1 MARQTAPSP
10 HGCSTPLRAN
20 LPSFPRDTPRLTDSA
35 MKTGEIF
42 GTQGEEVGRIVR
54 TRTPKMADGKNRD
67 PPPKI
72 GIGVGSRNAAL
83 QSERRTQLRVTLVGY
98 F

>member
-1 MARQTAPSP
+1 
-10 HGCSTPLRAN
+10 
-20 LPSFPRDTPRLTDSA
+20 

-83 QSERRTQLRVTLVGY
+83 QSERCTQLGFLGIFALVFDVPLPVTAPFRY
-98 F
+98 A